1 MYHARQDPMEIR
13 ILAEAKFHKISVP
26 QWKQAKKE
34 AGVSH
39 QAVLSLGLQ
48 TSSLKAPIE
57 RGA

>member
-1 MYHARQDPMEIR
+1 MEIR
-13 ILAEAKFHKISVP
+13 ILAEAKFHKISIP